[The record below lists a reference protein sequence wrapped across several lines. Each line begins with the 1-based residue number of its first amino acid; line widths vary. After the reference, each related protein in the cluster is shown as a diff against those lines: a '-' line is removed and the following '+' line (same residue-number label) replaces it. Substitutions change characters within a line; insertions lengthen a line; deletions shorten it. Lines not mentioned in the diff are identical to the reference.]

1 MTMAFIDL
9 DEGFKLGVPSM
20 DADHR
25 RMAEVLNLFCA
36 AVDSCAP
43 SSELAEILVCL
54 IAETEA
60 HFKREENLLDQLHY
74 PDLPYHRLEHQRLLA
89 QLRHFHGRLQS
100 DRVARDYL
108 GEMADWLRRWLF
120 EHIQVEDKA
129 YRPFVMRIA

>member
-1 MTMAFIDL
+1 MAFIDL

-25 RMAEVLNLFCA
+25 RMAEVLNQFCA
-36 AVDSCAP
+36 AVDSGAP
-43 SSELAEILVCL
+43 PQELAEVLTCL
-54 IAETEA
+54 IGETEA
-60 HFKREENLLDQLHY
+60 HFKREESLLDQLHY

-89 QLRHFHGRLQS
+89 QLRHFQGRLQAG
-100 DRVARDYL
+100 RAAREYQ

-129 YRPFVMRIA
+129 YRPFVMRLA